1 MEDISREITFFS
13 NYKIGDRVK
22 FQIFCKTLSRAREQA
37 SIKGHRQIWTR
48 IATQIKKELSDGRY

>member
-1 MEDISREITFFS
+1 MKDISREITFFS
-13 NYKIGDRVK
+13 THRIGDRVK
-22 FQIFCKTLSRAREQA
+22 FQTFYKALSLAREQA